1 MSGSDALQRETLL
14 DPRDREYVE
23 SITDAEKRA
32 TVVST
37 ILRYQQP
44 DRLQVGEPVPEVE
57 LFRLEDASAVR
68 LGELVETRPLVLVF
82 GSYT

>member
-1 MSGSDALQRETLL
+1 MSGSDALRQETLL
-14 DPRDREYVE
+14 DRRDREYVE
-23 SITDAEKRA
+23 SITDAEKRV

-44 DRLQVGEPVPEVE
+44 DRLEVGDAVPQLE
-57 LFRLEDASAVR
+57 LFRMEDASTVR
-68 LGELVETRPLVLVF
+68 LGELVETQPLVLVF

>member
-1 MSGSDALQRETLL
+1 MSGSDALRLETLL
-14 DPRDREYVE
+14 DQRDREYVE
-23 SITDAEKRA
+23 SVTDAEKRA

-44 DRLQVGEPVPEVE
+44 DRLEVGDAVPQLE
-57 LFRLEDASAVR
+57 LFRMEDASAVR
-68 LGELVETRPLVLVF
+68 LGELVEARPLVLVF